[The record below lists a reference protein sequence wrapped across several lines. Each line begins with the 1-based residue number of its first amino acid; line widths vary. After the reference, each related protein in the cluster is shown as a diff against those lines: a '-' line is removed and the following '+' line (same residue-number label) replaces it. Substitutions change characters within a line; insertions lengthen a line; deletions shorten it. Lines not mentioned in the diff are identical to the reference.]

1 MCVCWCETTIR
12 VQSSI
17 CVITYQKGTENSPHN
32 FNPDSAYI
40 VYIYMVYGI
49 YGIYRLCAR
58 TRVYNCFYLGIS
70 VHRLTYC
77 MYVVYIYLVY
87 NFLSTYKNIHIQRS
101 NKKSHL
107 FFFPFCFLFF
117 FVLFF
122 VFFFFGFFGICSF
135 CWGVFFYTQKACY
148 SQLFVICLSIR

>member
-1 MCVCWCETTIR
+1 MCVCVCWCESTIR
-12 VQSSI
+12 VQSSK

-77 MYVVYIYLVY
+77 MYVVYSYIYLVY

-117 FVLFF
+117 F
-122 VFFFFGFFGICSF
+122 
-135 CWGVFFYTQKACY
+135 
-148 SQLFVICLSIR
+148 